1 MIRRDYQF
9 LVNCAESNDRSYE
22 TLKLTISSKNFNPLT
37 SNPFDTTAIS
47 NIEFLIINKLQSH
60 HRQIKKK
67 KKKLKNILNFTL
79 LQPSSIR
86 CSTSA
91 VTSNGNRFEC
101 QIISIRVLDSWQGRQ
116 EERREYGVGGAYR
129 RSDRVKVCSVARYA
143 HKSGYI

>member
-1 MIRRDYQF
+1 MLTAKNKIFSYIIKKMIRP
-9 LVNCAESNDRSYE
+9 RSM
-22 TLKLTISSKNFNPLT
+22 KIAMKWKNFV
-37 SNPFDTTAIS
+37 S
-47 NIEFLIINKLQSH
+47 NIRLTTIIPCSSSSAKY
-60 HRQIKKK
+60 HRIKKK
-67 KKKLKNILNFTL
+67 NILRLLNFTL
-79 LQPSSIR
+79 FQPFSIR
-86 CSTSA
+86 SSTSA

>member
-1 MIRRDYQF
+1 MEKLKKISQQF
-9 LVNCAESNDRSYE
+9 
-22 TLKLTISSKNFNPLT
+22 SKNFND
-37 SNPFDTTAIS
+37 PFVS
-47 NIEFLIINKLQSH
+47 NIRLITASFLL
-60 HRQIKKK
+60 HRQISRNNNKKK
-67 KKKLKNILNFTL
+67 NFKNILLNFIV
-79 LQPSSIR
+79 LQPCSIR

>member
-1 MIRRDYQF
+1 MEKLKKISQQF
-9 LVNCAESNDRSYE
+9 
-22 TLKLTISSKNFNPLT
+22 SKNFND
-37 SNPFDTTAIS
+37 PFVS
-47 NIEFLIINKLQSH
+47 NIRLITASFLL
-60 HRQIKKK
+60 HRQISRNNNKK
-67 KKKLKNILNFTL
+67 KNILLNFIV
-79 LQPSSIR
+79 LQPCSIR

>member
-1 MIRRDYQF
+1 MEKLKKISQQF
-9 LVNCAESNDRSYE
+9 
-22 TLKLTISSKNFNPLT
+22 SKNFND
-37 SNPFDTTAIS
+37 PFIS
-47 NIEFLIINKLQSH
+47 NIRLITASFLL
-60 HRQIKKK
+60 HRQISRNNNKKK
-67 KKKLKNILNFTL
+67 NFKNILLNFIV
-79 LQPSSIR
+79 LQPCSIR

-143 HKSGYI
+143 HKSGYIWKAMQRSGSRQVDPPRCHTPAC

>member
-1 MIRRDYQF
+1 MEKLKKISQQF
-9 LVNCAESNDRSYE
+9 
-22 TLKLTISSKNFNPLT
+22 SKNFND
-37 SNPFDTTAIS
+37 PFVS
-47 NIEFLIINKLQSH
+47 NIRLITATIIVPSPKYH
-60 HRQIKKK
+60 GIIVKKK
-67 KKKLKNILNFTL
+67 NFKNILLNFIV
-79 LQPSSIR
+79 LQPCSIR
-86 CSTSA
+86 CSMSA

>member
-1 MIRRDYQF
+1 MEKLKKISQQF
-9 LVNCAESNDRSYE
+9 
-22 TLKLTISSKNFNPLT
+22 SKNFND
-37 SNPFDTTAIS
+37 PFIS
-47 NIEFLIINKLQSH
+47 NIRLITASFLL
-60 HRQIKKK
+60 HRQISRNNNKKK
-67 KKKLKNILNFTL
+67 NFKNILLNFIV
-79 LQPSSIR
+79 LQPCSIR